1 MRPLRDRICIS
12 FATALNR
19 FFSHP
24 VIRVPRGGRLVRMS
38 DRPGW
43 NDDSDRYGR
52 GSASPEPEGA
62 RSMPRVQ
69 RHPAPPRAP
78 QVPPQG
84 PGYQGQ
90 GRQGY
95 GTPEAPQHDAYDPYA
110 QGGGQAGPGY
120 DSGYNTGQVYG
131 SPQGPGHGQGHGP
144 GHGPG
149 QGPGGGRGGRG
160 GDGGYVQGRPAPDW
174 RRRIKL
180 GALALVVVVL
190 AVSVSTYFWADSKL
204 KREVDLSKV
213 IDRPDAGDGTNYLI
227 VGSDS
232 RQGMSAED
240 KKKLHTGSAEG
251 KRTDSMMI
259 LHNGSNGPTLVSLPR
274 DSNVEIPS
282 FVGSES
288 GKTYQGTGRTVKL
301 NAAYAEDGPE
311 LLVRTVEYNTGLH
324 IDHYV
329 EIGFGGFASIVDAIG
344 GVELDIP
351 KAFKDKNSGADF
363 QAGKQTLNGEQSLAF
378 VRTRYAFAGSDL
390 DRTKNQQ
397 KFLAALA
404 SQTATPSTLI
414 NPFKLY
420 PVLGAGLDTLVV
432 DKDMSLWS
440 LARMFFAMKGVTGGD
455 GTSMNIPLSGQ
466 STSGGNLI
474 WDKAKVKQLVEQ
486 LKNDEKV
493 TVQGS

>member
-1 MRPLRDRICIS
+1 
-12 FATALNR
+12 
-19 FFSHP
+19 
-24 VIRVPRGGRLVRMS
+24 MS
-38 DRPGW
+38 DWPEGRNGGP
-43 NDDSDRYGR
+43 DQRYGQ
-52 GSASPEPEGA
+52 GSGSPRPESA
-62 RSMPRVQ
+62 RAMPHVRRRPTPPQ
-69 RHPAPPRAP
+69 SPPRI
-78 QVPPQG
+78 PPQ
-84 PGYQGQ
+84 QGQ
-90 GRQGY
+90 GY
-95 GTPEAPQHDAYDPYA
+95 GEA
-110 QGGGQAGPGY
+110 PGY

-131 SPQGPGHGQGHGP
+131 GGQHGGGGQG
-144 GHGPG
+144 
-149 QGPGGGRGGRG
+149 GGGRGGYG
-160 GDGGYVQGRPAPDW
+160 GDGGYVQPRPAPDW
-174 RRRIKL
+174 GRRIKVGVL
-180 GALALVVVVL
+180 TLVVVVL
-190 AVSVSTYFWADSKL
+190 AVSVGTYFWADGKL

-213 IDRPDAGDGTNYLI
+213 IDRPSAGDGTNYLV

-232 RQGMSAED
+232 REGMTAED

-259 LHNGSNGPTLVSLPR
+259 LHDGSNGPTLISLPR

-288 GKTYQGTGRTVKL
+288 GKKFEGTGRMTKL

-311 LLVRTVEYNTGLH
+311 LLVRTVEFNTGLR

-344 GVELDIP
+344 GVEMDIP
-351 KAFKDKNSGADF
+351 KAFKDKKSGADF
-363 QAGKQTLNGEQSLAF
+363 QAGTQTLNGEQSLAF

-404 SQTATPSTLI
+404 SQTATPSTIL

-420 PVLGAGLDTLVV
+420 PTMGAGLDTLIV

-440 LARMFFAMKGVTGGD
+440 LGNMFFAMKGVTGGD
-455 GTSMNIPLSGQ
+455 GTSMNIPLTGQ
-466 STSGGNLI
+466 SVNGNLV
-474 WDKAKVKQLVEQ
+474 WDKDKVKQLMEQ

-493 TVQGS
+493 TVKGS